1 MENHIV
7 RIYRR
12 DECQPDVIVGLVE
25 TVETGETRTF
35 RTLGELTLILAR
47 TAAITDVPRH
57 RSELVMAPGDS

>member
-25 TVETGETRTF
+25 TVETGEIRTF
-35 RTLGELTLILAR
+35 RTLGELTWILAR
-47 TAAITDVPRH
+47 TTTITDVPCH
-57 RSELVMAPGDS
+57 RSELAMAPGDS

>member
-12 DECQPDVIVGLVE
+12 DESQPDTIVGLVE
-25 TVETGETRTF
+25 TVETGEIRTF
-35 RTLGELTLILAR
+35 RTLGELTWILAR
-47 TAAITDVPRH
+47 TTTITDVPCH